1 MNIVPTGEVLVEI
14 LTHVCSDQN
23 NLSVSSLLNIC
34 SSQSP
39 NACRT
44 VDGFQTVEEQ
54 QTQQVCPCMEIFPAP
69 IALVSL
75 CAPSMQLSFHLQPS
89 AVFCSLREGLNS
101 P

>member
-75 CAPSMQLSFHLQPS
+75 CCTQH
-89 AVFCSLREGLNS
+89 AVKLPLAAQCCLLLTERGA
-101 P
+101 